1 MHAYMTS
8 IEASKDDAPITLRL
22 HSWHCSQQNR
32 LFLFLILQYIYSI
45 TSIYVPTAYNIQ
57 GTTVPCDNN
66 IILYVI
72 GFINDEAPKNNMIH
86 SVALL
91 LLLFVALKYM
101 YQESIEQGRMKHLN
115 CCSIYNAMNGV
126 LYMYSTCIKL
136 HS

>member
-8 IEASKDDAPITLRL
+8 IEASKDEAPITLRL

-45 TSIYVPTAYNIQ
+45 TSMYLQLIIYKVLLYL
-57 GTTVPCDNN
+57 V
-66 IILYVI
+66 IIIYVI